1 MRCDA
6 SWPIE
11 DTYMSLEQEL
21 RRALKRKD
29 PPSGF
34 DDRVLSRIAKGETVD
49 IATARR
55 GWARISLPIAASLLV
70 VFGTTFY
77 FQQQEQREQRENQAQ
92 TEQAARDVVLALQIA
107 SETISAAQARV
118 QEITRHE
125 PTNDY

>member
-1 MRCDA
+1 
-6 SWPIE
+6 
-11 DTYMSLEQEL
+11 MSLEQEL

-29 PPSGF
+29 PPNGF

-70 VFGTTFY
+70 AFGATFY
-77 FQQQEQREQRENQAQ
+77 IQQQEQRQQRENQAQ

>member
-1 MRCDA
+1 M
-6 SWPIE
+6 
-11 DTYMSLEQEL
+11 TLEQEL

-34 DDRVLSRIAKGETVD
+34 VDRVLSRIANGETVA

-55 GWARISLPIAASLLV
+55 GWGRISLPIAASLLV
-70 VFGTTFY
+70 AFGATFY
-77 FQQQEQREQRENQAQ
+77 VQQQERRQQREQQAQ